1 MNLKRALFFV
11 VGMLSFSLG
20 FIGAFLPVLPTTP
33 FILLSAYCFSKSSE
47 RLHQYL
53 LNSSLFGQVI
63 RDWEGGRVIR
73 LKAKIMATSLMS
85 LMISYP
91 IFFKVI
97 AVEAKFLMI
106 VVYICVLIFIWSCP
120 ASASPEQTVMHS
132 PGSR

>member
-11 VGMLSFSLG
+11 VGVLSFALG

-33 FILLSAYCFSKSSE
+33 FILLAAYCFSKSSE

-63 RDWEGGRVIR
+63 RDWESGRVIR
-73 LKAKIMATSLMS
+73 LRPKIMATAMMS
-85 LMISYP
+85 LMMSYP
-91 IFFKVI
+91 VFFKAI

-106 VVYICVLIFIWSCP
+106 VVYTCVLIFIWSCP
-120 ASASPEQTVMHS
+120 SSSQQMSPTTRSAGTS
-132 PGSR
+132 